1 MAVSQVVALR
11 GPGGLALCPPA
22 GWFGLAYER
31 RAGLP
36 GPRRGVAQ
44 KRCERYTVLKSG
56 VPAAVLTG
64 HEEEGAVHGGSDDR
78 GRSAQ
83 GLAYGGGDRRGG
95 GAAGGAAGARLRGA
109 GGRLL
114 AWASA
119 WPQRTWAV
127 EGAGGT
133 GHLLAQQLVS
143 AGERVLDVQ
152 PKLGAR
158 VRLLAAG
165 DVNKNDPNDARSVAV
180 AAMRSAGVQE
190 VRADD
195 HAAVLKIW
203 SKRYRDL
210 GRSRTQVVCRL
221 HAVLGELIPGG
232 VPKAITAA
240 RAARVLKAI
249 RPEGA
254 VQAARWELAAAFL
267 EDLRRIDAGIRETR
281 KKLAA
286 AVAAAGT
293 SLTGLFGVGP
303 VIAAAVIGDVRDVSR
318 FPGRDHFAAYNG
330 TAPIEVSSGQRKVY
344 RLSRRGNRRLNHA
357 IHMAAVTQVRH
368 RHSQGRAYYD
378 KKRAEGKTPKEALRA
393 LKRQVSDAIF
403 ARLRA
408 DARRAA
414 GAGDPGG
421 QPGSD
426 SVSSAAGSHPAHQLF
441 GQATPGPG
449 HHPTTVTGGPPPGP
463 ARGRGTAGHSSIAA
477 TLPPATP
484 QVQVERPQRSEDERP
499 GGAVRRRPHS
509 AARKAKA
516 KNRPSSHSAP
526 KAASHAAETTDG
538 TP

>member
-1 MAVSQVVALR
+1 MSCGSAPAWLR
-11 GPGGLALCPPA
+11 RSGCWPG
-22 GWFGLAYER
+22 
-31 RAGLP
+31 
-36 GPRRGVAQ
+36 
-44 KRCERYTVLKSG
+44 
-56 VPAAVLTG
+56 
-64 HEEEGAVHGGSDDR
+64 
-78 GRSAQ
+78 
-83 GLAYGGGDRRGG
+83 
-95 GAAGGAAGARLRGA
+95 
-109 GGRLL
+109 
-114 AWASA
+114 
-119 WPQRTWAV
+119 PQRTWAV

-158 VRLLAAG
+158 IRLLAAG

-180 AAMRSAGVQE
+180 AALRSAGVQE

-240 RAARVLKAI
+240 RAARVLRAI

-281 KKLAA
+281 KKLAV

-357 IHMAAVTQVRH
+357 IHMAAITQIRQ

-378 KKRAEGKTPKEALRA
+378 KKLAEGKTPKEALRA
-393 LKRQVSDAIF
+393 LKRQVSHAIF
-403 ARLRA
+403 ACLQA
-408 DARRAA
+408 DARRVAA
-414 GAGDPGG
+414 RARGPGG
-421 QPGSD
+421 QQGND
-426 SVSSAAGSHPAHQLF
+426 SVASAAGSHPRHRLF

-463 ARGRGTAGHSSIAA
+463 ARSRDRASHSSIAA
-477 TLPPATP
+477 TLPSATP
-484 QVQVERPQRSEDERP
+484 KVQVERPQRSEDERP
-499 GGAVRRRPHS
+499 GGAARRRPHS
-509 AARKAKA
+509 AARKATGQTAQLKTQ
-516 KNRPSSHSAP
+516 RPKGTSQ
-526 KAASHAAETTDG
+526 AAERTDG
-538 TP
+538 TS